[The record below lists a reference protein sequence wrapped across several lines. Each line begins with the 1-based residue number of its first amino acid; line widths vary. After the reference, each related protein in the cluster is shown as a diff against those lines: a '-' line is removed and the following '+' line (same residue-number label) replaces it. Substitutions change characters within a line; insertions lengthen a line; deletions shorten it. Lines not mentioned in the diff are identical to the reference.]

1 MASFLRNFDAFPK
14 TDDEFRKRTSAGA
27 VVTIMASV
35 VIMALFTSELSS
47 YLQVH
52 KQSDMYVDTSLG
64 ERLTINFD
72 FTFPAFPCAAMHL
85 DAMDISGYQQLDL
98 DHDIFKQRLNPD
110 GEAKVPKEK
119 IHHGIGESKEVK
131 EALEKKEEEPG
142 KEECQSCYGAGDTP
156 EMCCN
161 TCAEVRAQYRKKG
174 WSFDSFGMQIKQ
186 CIRDG
191 YVDDLKQQVAEKEG
205 CNMHGQIKVQKVA
218 GNFHFGVGRNFQQ
231 ASMHVHD
238 LMPLRGVLINL
249 THYVNHLS
257 FGVEYPGA
265 HPALD
270 GSNKIQTEEAS
281 MYQYFVKVVPTT
293 YQSLNGSKIRTN
305 QYSVTDYQR
314 PLRGGWDERGKLP
327 GVFVFYDVSPIMVH
341 YSETRTAF
349 THFLTEV
356 CAIVGGAVTVTGM
369 LDKFIYSSHNAW
381 KRKMQIGKLG

>member
-1 MASFLRNFDAFPK
+1 MSWLRNFDAYPK
-14 TDDEFRKRTSAGA
+14 TDDEFRKRTTSGA
-27 VVTIMASV
+27 IVTLIASV
-35 VIMALFTSELSS
+35 LIMALFVSELRA
-47 YLQVH
+47 YLAVT

-72 FTFPAFPCAAMHL
+72 FTFPSFPCAAMHL

-98 DHDIFKQRLNPD
+98 DHDVFKQRLLPD
-110 GEAKVPKEK
+110 GTPKVPKEK
-119 IHHGIGESKEVK
+119 VHHGIGENQDVK
-131 EALEKKEEEPG
+131 EALEDKEEEDSCG
-142 KEECQSCYGAGDTP
+142 SCYGSGDTP

-191 YVDDLKQQVAEKEG
+191 FVDDLNDQIKEHEG
-205 CNMHGQIKVQKVA
+205 CNLHGQISVQKVA

-249 THYVNHLS
+249 THVVNHLS
-257 FGVEYPGA
+257 FGVDFPGA
-265 HPALD
+265 RNPLD
-270 GSNKIQTEEAS
+270 GSEKIQLAEAS
-281 MYQYFVKVVPTT
+281 MYQYFVKVVPTI
-293 YQSLNGSKIRTN
+293 YEKIGNSSFIRTN

-314 PLRGGWDERGKLP
+314 TLLGGWDERGKLP

-341 YSETRTAF
+341 YSETRMAF